1 MCSWFNSKIK
11 KIAEQYE
18 IDSSS
23 PMGFNAVSA
32 TVQLQIYAQPIGCPN
47 FFATIFIFGV
57 YFGDMREYLNII
69 RSLFWMSE
77 DGGPTSF
84 TSEAKSEFLRGM
96 ERGEWQAVHLQCLS
110 F

>member
-1 MCSWFNSKIK
+1 MKL
-11 KIAEQYE
+11 IARLLW
-18 IDSSS
+18 DSMLF
-23 PMGFNAVSA
+23 P
-32 TVQLQIYAQPIGCPN
+32 QLFSCKYMRSQSVAQIFLQLYL
-47 FFATIFIFGV
+47 FFGV
-57 YFGDMREYLNII
+57 YLGDMREYLNII

-96 ERGEWQAVHLQCLS
+96 ERGEWQAGHLQCLS